1 MAYKYEEHPAG
12 IPDGVAPKNIESV
25 LTIERD
31 KLKKGE
37 VGKMTFTFTEPVHKL
52 HDGFF
57 STKGKLEYANLKT
70 IDDGQTW
77 TVDLIPTGRD
87 SGAQIFIMANGA
99 YGKITGGGIVGR
111 MKMFPV
117 ATENPT
123 PPNNDDTSISI
134 DVIADD
140 NIINHQEKS
149 KGVVIQGKVKG
160 EFSEGDV
167 VTLQLN
173 GKQYET
179 KVNAEGV
186 YQYQLPTDD
195 IPADGSYTVNVSVAA
210 SNGADN
216 VNQDGSIQA
225 QQIIKVITQVNGK
238 LTLQDF
244 TDSANAHIA
253 GSDKDNITNDNNFT
267 LKFVDAD
274 AGSTVVYQ
282 RKVNGVWQDVD
293 AKQENLADGIYEFRA
308 KVSDAYG
315 NSTISPSQTIT
326 IDTTADAISNVA
338 QQKKTIVGESTAG
351 SVVEARDA
359 EGNIIGKTVVVGEDG
374 KFSIE
379 IGNYK
384 GTASVV
390 SIDKAGNVSDA
401 TDLTIKGE
409 VKHHKVYT
417 AASGVDGENHLLGY
431 NQVHTSEGDDWIEI
445 GNGAQDCWTCGT
457 QGNIWNAWPHL
468 GWTTLDTGAGND
480 RIDTGVSGGYGNMY
494 AYTSVDM
501 GSGND
506 ILNIKGQMY
515 SNSFVDMGTG
525 DDVIHIGGNIH
536 NHASVQS
543 LSGNNVLVVGED
555 IDDYAKVL
563 FGNGN
568 DIIEV
573 GEDVEGMAQV
583 ITGSG
588 DDSVSVKY
596 DVEGRSI
603 INTGEGNDTLS
614 VGEDIEDCV
623 HIDMGSGN
631 DTLTVARF
639 VENAVVVDMGDGD
652 NTATMAGLNNWAH
665 ISFGSGNDQLNVTHQ
680 FGVGGGYATADM
692 GAGDD
697 TFTFGGIMP
706 DGVVHGGSG
715 LDTLV
720 LTYDASAVATER
732 CCHITNLA
740 SNNFTG
746 FEHIELNGKNALD
759 IRYSDLVNDN
769 TRDGALYIKG
779 NANSKVDLGAT
790 DWNSDTDKDLHD
802 VGGGQWNSTGTQ
814 EVAGVEYQVY
824 HHSAAG
830 SDLSN
835 DVYIQTGVIVI

>member
-1 MAYKYEEHPAG
+1 MKVHVNTDYKT
-12 IPDGVAPKNIESV
+12 IESTQH
-25 LTIERD
+25 LEHD
-31 KLKKGE
+31 KLQKGE
-37 VGKMTFTFTEPVHKL
+37 TGKMTIVFEEPVFGFTL
-52 HDGFF
+52 DSLYPYRATLSNLQSSDG
-57 STKGKLEYANLKT
+57 
-70 IDDGQTW
+70 GQTW
-77 TVDLIPTGRD
+77 TLDVTPEK
-87 SGAQIFIMANGA
+87 GATEGLVAISANGA
-99 YGKITGGGIVGR
+99 KSADGAGITGYTAYFIVGIDS
-111 MKMFPV
+111 
-117 ATENPT
+117 T
-123 PPNNDDTSISI
+123 PPNSGTTTITI
-134 DVIADD
+134 DAVADD
-140 NIINHQEKS
+140 NVINNNEKES
-149 KGVVIQGKVKG
+149 FTIKGTVGG
-160 EFSEGDV
+160 EFRNGDT
-167 VTLQLN
+167 VTIQLN
-173 GKQYET
+173 GQEYST
-179 KVNAEGV
+179 RVNDAGKFSV
-186 YQYQLPTDD
+186 TVTPKNAL
-195 IPADGSYTVNVSVAA
+195 IDGEYTISASVAA
-210 SNGADN
+210 QDLAGN
-216 VNQDGSIQA
+216 VNLDGSI
-225 QQIIKVITQVNGK
+225 KTETQVKVVTK
-238 LTLQDF
+238 LAGELEINDF
-244 TDSANAHIA
+244 VDSANPFVTNSDTDHI
-253 GSDKDNITNDNNFT
+253 SNDNNFT
-267 LKFVDAD
+267 LNVSDVDS
-274 AGSTVVYQ
+274 GSQVVYQ
-282 RKVNGVWQDVD
+282 QNINGAWKNVD
-293 AKQENLADGIYEFRA
+293 ATQSNLQDGEYTFRA
-308 KVSDAYG
+308 QITDAYG
-315 NSTISPSQTIT
+315 NSKITTSQKVT
-326 IDTTADAISNVA
+326 IDTTADATPTDLTQDGTILSGKGTVGS
-338 QQKKTIVGESTAG
+338 TIVVRNADNQ
-351 SVVEARDA
+351 VVA
-359 EGNIIGKTVVVGEDG
+359 NVVVSDDNT
-374 KFSIE
+374 FSIDLGVKN
-379 IGNYK
+379 GNFAV
-384 GTASVV
+384 TSV
-390 SIDKAGNVSDA
+390 DLAGNVSEA
-401 TDLTIKGE
+401 GKINFE
-409 VKHHKVYT
+409 APIVHHKVFT
-417 AASGVDGENHLLGY
+417 AASGVDSQSHLLGY
-431 NQVHTSEGDDWIEI
+431 KNVLTSDNNDWIEI

-759 IRYSDLVNDN
+759 IRYSDLVNDS

-790 DWNSDTDKDLHD
+790 DWNSDTDKDFRD